1 METHNNRKQHIVDI
15 QWNFGKILPPDLD
28 KQCFKNSFNFQC
40 SPNLA
45 SVAGMFGGG
54 AGQIISNPVLTGFA
68 AQEGE
73 KILQKG
79 QEEINKYISI
89 GQLKYYF
96 AVDNN
101 YVTKKLGK
109 LFII

>member
-1 METHNNRKQHIVDI
+1 
-15 QWNFGKILPPDLD
+15 
-28 KQCFKNSFNFQC
+28 
-40 SPNLA
+40 
-45 SVAGMFGGG
+45 VAGMFGGG
-54 AGQIISNPVLTGFA
+54 AGQIISNPVITGFA

-73 KILQKG
+73 KMLQKG
-79 QEEINKYISI
+79 QEELNKYISI

-109 LFII
+109 KIVFLYSIKFYDIFLLL

>member
-1 METHNNRKQHIVDI
+1 M
-15 QWNFGKILPPDLD
+15 
-28 KQCFKNSFNFQC
+28 
-40 SPNLA
+40 A
-45 SVAGMFGGG
+45 SVAGMIGGG
-54 AGQIISNPVLTGFA
+54 AGQFISNPVLTGFA

-96 AVDNN
+96 AVDTN
-101 YVTKKLGK
+101 YVARKLGK
-109 LFII
+109 PCVPKMSYFLYAEIDSQKTSILFY

>member
-1 METHNNRKQHIVDI
+1 M
-15 QWNFGKILPPDLD
+15 FL
-28 KQCFKNSFNFQC
+28 F

-54 AGQIISNPVLTGFA
+54 AGQIISNPVITGFA

-73 KILQKG
+73 KMLQKG
-79 QEEINKYISI
+79 QEELNKYISI

-109 LFII
+109 KIVLLWQWKSYYLP